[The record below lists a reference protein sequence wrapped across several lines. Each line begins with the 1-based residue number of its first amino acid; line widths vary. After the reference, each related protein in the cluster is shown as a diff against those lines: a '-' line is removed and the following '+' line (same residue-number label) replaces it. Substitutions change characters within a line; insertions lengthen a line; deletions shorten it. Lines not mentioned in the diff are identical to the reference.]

1 MGDEII
7 ELQKAPLDIQSMLSQ
22 YQQYFGKEYY
32 LIRRKISGTYKNP
45 KSGSNPVLELRVDVD
60 GRRPQSRLSGD
71 FFKSLQFL
79 WWTFTLYSKSFVVEN
94 LSDTL
99 STKNEAV
106 LTGAVVYYEDP
117 TRVNDTIEV
126 RIPRVSIF
134 SPAADA
140 TVKFYTS
147 GVLTSTYVC
156 PKISEYFRKV
166 TLEIDRFQTSPFPP
180 TAKTCVDP
188 HPTDLTCEDVTT
200 ETVFRRAG
208 IDMTVAEDD
217 VLNDP
222 DGGDPGSNW
231 DEAEL
236 HDLMEDRFDHFV
248 NALQWNC
255 YGVVVPR
262 FGSGTTYESTYYG
275 VMFDW
280 GGYQSGDTY
289 HRQGAAVANDAMN
302 SRTSGTLYNNAD
314 KRNRFFLETF
324 IHEIGHA
331 FNLPHSWARTDH
343 PDTASE
349 SFMNYPW
356 LYTGG
361 GGTTTLQRE
370 TNFWSNFRWEFD
382 DVELFWMRHANR
394 NDVIFGGN
402 DWIGNNLSIYTEP
415 EREMLNAPLSLEVRA
430 REVFDYA
437 QPIQV
442 ELKLK
447 NISDRPQTIA
457 AQLEPEDGWV
467 NVYMVRADGQRVH
480 YLPPVRRLKSPN
492 MVTLAPK
499 ESIYETVLL
508 SYSSKGPQ
516 FERPGEYHIRAYYN
530 MENEG
535 YIVSPS
541 CRIRVASP
549 KRSSTEELAYLMF
562 SHEVA
567 KFIYLGGSERYPAT
581 IARLKEAAQKY
592 EATDPNVVPYIHAAM
607 GRHLS
612 RPFKKVV
619 MKGEKRL
626 VAARKANFTEAVPH
640 LEAARKLAPNGT
652 SVLDNIT
659 YNRLSILLSNCYQK
673 QNKSAE
679 AVRVLKESLQYFQK
693 RNVVKKVIDE
703 YQTRVSELSRQA

>member
-1 MGDEII
+1 MGDETL
-7 ELQKAPLDIQSMLSQ
+7 EFEKASLAIQSLLSQ
-22 YQQYFGKEYY
+22 YQQYVVKDFY
-32 LIRRKISGTYKNP
+32 LLRRKVSGTYKNP
-45 KSGSNPVLELRVDVD
+45 KSGSSTILELRVDVD

-71 FFKSLQFL
+71 FFKVFTF
-79 WWTFTLYSKSFVVEN
+79 WGWTFTLYSSSFVVEN
-94 LSDTL
+94 VTDTL
-99 STKNEAV
+99 STKTEAV
-106 LTGAVVYYEDP
+106 LTGSVIYYSDP

-126 RIPRVSIF
+126 RIPRVGFF

-166 TLEIDRFQTSPFPP
+166 TLEIDRFQTATYPP
-180 TAKTCVDP
+180 AAKTCADP
-188 HPTDLTCEDVTT
+188 HPADLTCEDITT
-200 ETVFRRAG
+200 AIVYQRAG
-208 IDMTVAEDD
+208 IDMTVTEDD

-222 DGGDPGSNW
+222 DSADPGSNW

-236 HDLMEDRFDHFV
+236 HDLMENRFDSFS
-248 NALQWNC
+248 NTLQWNL

-262 FGSGTTYESTYYG
+262 FGAGATYDSGYYG

-280 GGYQSGDTY
+280 GGYQAGDTY
-289 HRQGAAVANDAMN
+289 HRQGSAVAYDAMMG
-302 SRTSGTLYNNAD
+302 RTSGTLYNNAD
-314 KRNRFFLETF
+314 KQNRFFLETF

-331 FNLPHSWARTDH
+331 FNLPHSWQRSAN
-343 PDTASE
+343 PDMASE

-356 LYTGG
+356 KFTGG
-361 GGTTTLQRE
+361 GGSTALQKE

-382 DVELFWMRHANR
+382 DVELKWMRHANR

-415 EREMLNAPLSLEVRA
+415 EREILNAPLSLEVRA

-437 QPIQV
+437 QPVQV

-447 NISDRPQTIA
+447 NISDHPQTVVA
-457 AQLEPEDGWV
+457 NLEPEDGWV
-467 NVYMVRADGQRVH
+467 TLYIVRADGKRVR
-480 YLPPVRRLKSPN
+480 YLPPVRRLKAPK

-499 ESIYETVLL
+499 ESVYETVMI

-530 MENEG
+530 IENEG
-535 YIVSPS
+535 FIVSPS
-541 CRIRVASP
+541 CRVRVASP
-549 KRSSTEELAYLMF
+549 KSQNTEELAYLMF

-567 KFIYLGGSERYPAT
+567 KFIYLGGSERYPTT
-581 IARLKEAAQKY
+581 IARLKEASQKY
-592 EATDPNVVPYIHAAM
+592 ETTDPNVVPYIHAAM

-612 RPFKKVV
+612 RPFKKIVK
-619 MKGEKRL
+619 KGDKRL
-626 VAARKANFTEAVPH
+626 IAARKANFAEAVQH
-640 LEAARKLAPNGT
+640 LETARKLSPSGLSAF
-652 SVLDNIT
+652 DNIT
-659 YNRLSILLSNCYQK
+659 YNRLSVLLSDCYQK

-679 AVRVLKESLQYFQK
+679 AVRVLQESLQYFQK
-693 RNVVKKVIDE
+693 RNVVKSVLEE
-703 YQTRVSELSRQA
+703 YQTQVAKLTKQA